1 MCLWVHVTL
10 RPPNDLPATCQ
21 RLLDIS
27 PPLLCLWW
35 LTCGRMWCSGLAVR
49 LATAVEVSG
58 GWRVAGSL
66 APRRCSAVFGIN
78 HLVRGF
84 TRRPAAMMQ
93 LPAEGAWPR
102 PLCSPLAPGNPPPSL
117 RPPLRAKSLFLSQS
131 SIITK
136 YKWLSTFIHVNK
148 CLFIFPRGSGG
159 AGTT

>member
-1 MCLWVHVTL
+1 MAECGAAVSLSVSQPQWKC
-10 RPPNDLPATCQ
+10 PAAGGSRAAW
-21 RLLDIS
+21 RLDA
-27 PPLLCLWW
+27 
-35 LTCGRMWCSGLAVR
+35 AV
-49 LATAVEVSG
+49 
-58 GWRVAGSL
+58 
-66 APRRCSAVFGIN
+66 VFGIN

-159 AGTT
+159 GGDYLRGVEIARRITAATYVKFFSCYEIL